1 MTAGAA
7 IRLSG
12 LLVAVLAASAADF
25 AALKPQGGYVS
36 DFARV
41 LDSGTR
47 AQLESYLSRVEQATK
62 AQVAIVTIDS
72 LEGEPIEDVADLL
85 FRKWG
90 IGQKGEN
97 NGALFLLS
105 IKDRR
110 SRLELGYG
118 LEPILPDGLAGQ
130 ILREMRPALRQ
141 GDYRTALSTAAA
153 ELGTRIAQAKGVTL
167 EGAPPL
173 RRARRETEVPFGGF
187 LFLILIIVA
196 LAIMGAGRGGR
207 GRRGPPG
214 GSNVGSMM
222 TGMILGQMLG
232 GGRNRGWGRG
242 SGGFGGFDSGGGFG
256 GFGGGDSGGGGASS
270 SW

>member
-1 MTAGAA
+1 MTASAA
-7 IRLSG
+7 IRPFA
-12 LLVAVLAASAADF
+12 LLLAATAGFAADF
-25 AALKPQGGYVS
+25 AALKPQGYVS

-41 LDSGTR
+41 LDAATVQ
-47 AQLESYLSRVEQATK
+47 QLNAYCARVEQATK
-62 AQVAIVTIDS
+62 AQIAIVTIDT
-72 LEGEPIEDVADLL
+72 LDGEPVEDVANLL

-110 SRLELGYG
+110 SRLELGYE

-141 GDYRTALSTAAA
+141 GDYRTALSTATG
-153 ELGTRIAQAKGVTL
+153 EIGTRIAQAKGVSL
-167 EGAPPL
+167 EGAPPI
-173 RRARRETEVPFGGF
+173 RRAKRETNIPGGAF
-187 LFLILIIVA
+187 LFFILVIVA
-196 LAIMGAGRGGR
+196 LSMI
-207 GRRGPPG
+207 G
-214 GSNVGSMM
+214 GSRRRMRGQYTPGMNAGSVL
-222 TGMILGQMLG
+222 TGMILGQMM
-232 GGRNRGWGRG
+232 NRGRDGGGRG

-270 SW
+270 GW